1 MGAQSLDNWRARET
15 PEGDPPFEA
24 AIAPDDLAAELDADI
39 RAIVEEPLSLQ
50 SRLGDKL
57 PALLLLIIGLGWI
70 AAVAWG
76 VASAVP
82 IEQLGYLRAISWVA
96 LASGPLA
103 LIGILYLLLRRTSR
117 REARRYARTA
127 ESIRAESARLD
138 HVLAAISARVAEN
151 GALLA
156 SHAAELQALGDNAS
170 GELARIGEAMRGG
183 IDALAGS
190 SESLAKAAQAA
201 RADMTVLLTDLP
213 KAEATA
219 RDVAG
224 ALRETGLGANEQ
236 AGALEAQLSAISA
249 RAREADEA
257 LGGAAQRLA
266 AHVSRIETVSNAA
279 SERIGE
285 SAASMQGAIDQA
297 LESAAEAVEQS
308 RQGVASQGAAM
319 LAMIEQGR
327 AILERAGADSTQALS
342 RRLDE
347 IGARVDSFAAR
358 LAAQDAASHALVGNL
373 EQALA
378 RIEERFATLNEQGTE
393 RTADLAETIVRLNE
407 HAGEVGGALDRGAA
421 AAGALTER
429 TVALGT
435 AIAECAREIEE
446 VLPAALTRMEAHAE
460 HGRAIVLGTTPEA
473 TKLAAAANEAAADL
487 ARAEVLIQRQSAA
500 VAALHAQAEG
510 LGRLIG
516 ETGSR
521 AESLAEGA
529 GAKLAGALDQ
539 IRDTAE
545 RASGQARAALEAAI
559 PEAAEKLAAA
569 SGEAMDRALVE
580 RVARQIDGIAT
591 AAEEAVS
598 AANKASDRLLRQM
611 LQIRETAGAVEARIE
626 EAEAEA
632 HKRDEDGFSRKMSL
646 LIESLNSAAIDVAKI
661 LSNEV
666 TDSAWAAYLKGDR
679 GVFAR
684 RAVRLIDSGQSRL
697 IARHYEQEPEFREQV
712 NRYIHDF
719 EAMLRRALATREGSP
734 LGVTLLSSDVGKL
747 YVALAQAI
755 ERLRT

>member
-15 PEGDPPFEA
+15 AEGDPPSDAGTAHED
-24 AIAPDDLAAELDADI
+24 IAAELDADI
-39 RAIVEEPLSLQ
+39 RAIVAEPLSLQ
-50 SRLGDKL
+50 SRFIDKL
-57 PALLLLIIGLGWI
+57 PALLLLIVGLGWI
-70 AAVAWG
+70 AAVSWG

-82 IEQLGYLRAISWVA
+82 IEQLGYLRAVSWIA

-103 LIGILYLLLRRTSR
+103 LIGILYLLFRRTSR

-127 ESIRAESARLD
+127 ESIRAESARLE
-138 HVLAAISARVAEN
+138 HVLSAISTRIAEN

-170 GELARIGEAMRGG
+170 GELARIGEAMRGS
-183 IDALAGS
+183 IEALAGS
-190 SESLAKAAQAA
+190 SESLAKAAETA
-201 RADMTVLLTDLP
+201 RSDMDVLLTDLP
-213 KAEATA
+213 KAEAAA

-236 AGALEAQLSAISA
+236 AGALEAQLAAVSA

-266 AHVSRIETVSNAA
+266 AHVSRIETMSGTA

-285 SAASMQGAIDQA
+285 SATAMQGAIDQA
-297 LESAAEAVEQS
+297 LENAANAIEQS

-319 LAMIEQGR
+319 LAMVEQGR
-327 AILERAGADSTQALS
+327 AILDRAGADSAQSLS

-347 IGARVDSFAAR
+347 IGARVDAFAAR

-378 RIEERFATLNEQGTE
+378 RIEARFVTLNEQGVE

-407 HAGEVGGALDRGAA
+407 HAGEVGGALDRGATA
-421 AAGALTER
+421 ADALTQR

-446 VLPAALTRMEAHAE
+446 TLPAALARMEAQAE
-460 HGRAIVLGTTPEA
+460 HGRSLVQGTTPDA
-473 TKLAAAANEAAADL
+473 VKLAAAANEAATDL
-487 ARAEVLIQRQSAA
+487 ARAEALIQRQSAA
-500 VAALHAQAEG
+500 VATLHAQAEG
-510 LGRLIG
+510 LGQLIA
-516 ETGSR
+516 ETGSQ
-521 AESLAEGA
+521 ADSLADGA
-529 GAKLAGALDQ
+529 GAKLAGALEQ

-559 PEAAEKLAAA
+559 PDAAERLAAA

-580 RVARQIDGIAT
+580 RVARQIEGIAAT
-591 AAEEAVS
+591 AEEAVG

-611 LQIRETAGAVEARIE
+611 LKIRETSDAVEARIE

-632 HKRDEDGFSRKMSL
+632 QKREQDGFSRKMSL

-661 LSNEV
+661 LSNDV
-666 TDSAWAAYLKGDR
+666 TDNAWAAYLKGDR
-679 GVFAR
+679 GIFAR
-684 RAVRLIDSGQSRL
+684 RAVRLIDAGQSRL

-712 NRYIHDF
+712 NRYVHDF
-719 EAMLRRALATREGSP
+719 EAMLRRALATRDGSP